1 MKINRTENGSL
12 IGNTE
17 GKNNIETVLQILNQS
32 SREVKPI
39 IKKRLYSSTEEYLL
53 HRIAEL
59 EEEVEMLKT
68 LYMRNETEDIQCR

>member
-39 IKKRLYSSTEEYLL
+39 IKTRHYSSTEEYLL

-68 LYMRNETEDIQCR
+68 LYMRGEEC

>member
-39 IKKRLYSSTEEYLL
+39 IKTRHYSSTEEYLL

-68 LYMRNETEDIQCR
+68 LYMRGELNENKI

>member
-39 IKKRLYSSTEEYLL
+39 IKTRHYSSTEEYLL

-68 LYMRNETEDIQCR
+68 LYMRGELNESKI